1 MFKLFLID
9 LILFLLFRYYQ
20 PMCEPCL
27 DNIDC
32 PPCLSKEQ
40 YFIIYFGI
48 AINTIFCNFLVIQKN
63 KKKNYRMRVFLSAQS
78 FYWYSIFI
86 VFCFT
91 KSGKSQI
98 WNRIIVVSSVL
109 YFGIIVTYYWKFKRY
124 EFHIRTIA
132 LFCNKG
138 QQRTFW

>member
-27 DNIDC
+27 YNIDC

-48 AINTIFCNFLVIQKN
+48 AINTIFAIFWLFKRIKRKTIEWEFFCRHNLSIGILFLLFFV
-63 KKKNYRMRVFLSAQS
+63 
-78 FYWYSIFI
+78 
-86 VFCFT
+86 T